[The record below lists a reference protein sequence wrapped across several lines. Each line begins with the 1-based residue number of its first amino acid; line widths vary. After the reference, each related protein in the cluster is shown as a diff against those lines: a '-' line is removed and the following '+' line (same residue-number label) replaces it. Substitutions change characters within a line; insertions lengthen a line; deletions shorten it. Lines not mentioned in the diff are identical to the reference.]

1 MRTES
6 ISNNSENKKIIT
18 EVQKVE
24 KSANT
29 KPFDYYYKRGLTKE
43 EQGEKYEKVNKNSG
57 CSVRKIRNNNTEQER
72 VRAFKKTVN
81 APIGIKAYQK
91 ILEDTANMQEEK
103 YQENKAKEHDE
114 K

>member
-6 ISNNSENKKIIT
+6 VSNCSENRRIIT
-18 EVQKVE
+18 GVKKVE
-24 KSANT
+24 RIQDT
-29 KPFDYYYKRGLTKE
+29 KPFDYYTKRGLTKE
-43 EQGEKYEKVNKNSG
+43 KQGEKYENVNKNSG
-57 CSVRKIRNNNTEQER
+57 CSVRKIRNNNTERER

-103 YQENKAKEHDE
+103 YQENKAKEQDE

>member
-1 MRTES
+1 MKTEN
-6 ISNNSENKKIIT
+6 ISNNSENKKIIKK
-18 EVQKVE
+18 VQKVE
-24 KSANT
+24 KNADT
-29 KPFDYYYKRGLTKE
+29 KSFDYYYKRGLTRE
-43 EQGEKYEKVNKNSG
+43 EQGEKYENVNKNSG
-57 CSVRKIRNNNTEQER
+57 CSVRKTRNKNTEQER

-103 YQENKAKEHDE
+103 YQKNKAKEQDE